1 MFTALFA
8 SAIVLIN
15 SYTPVTL
22 SEHQIS
28 LENRQPDRY
37 VNQVFKDNILLNVAY
52 LENRVTDPKSINW
65 DDINKP
71 YSYQFTLEPG
81 ETFSFHDSVL
91 DKYKDSTVKTSN
103 AHFNGVE
110 GFKSDGY
117 LMGDGVCHLASLFYW
132 VSKDAGLLVEAPSN
146 HDFAVIPEI
155 SKENGVAIY
164 SDPNNKNSSSRQNL
178 YVTNN
183 KENPVTFV
191 IIYSNNNLRI
201 SVTEEI

>member
-1 MFTALFA
+1 MFT
-8 SAIVLIN
+8 SLIATTIILLT
-15 SYTPVTL
+15 SYSPVVL

-28 LENRQPDRY
+28 MENRQPDRY

-52 LENRVTDPKSINW
+52 LENRISDPKSINW
-65 DDINKP
+65 EDINNP
-71 YSYQFTLEPG
+71 YSYQFTLKPG
-81 ETFSFHDSVL
+81 ETFAFHDSIS
-91 DKYKDSTVKTSN
+91 DKYINSTVKTSN
-103 AHFNGVE
+103 AHFNGIE

-132 VSKDAGLLVEAPSN
+132 VAKDAGLLVEAPSN

-164 SDPNNKNSSSRQNL
+164 SDPNNRNSSSRQNL
-178 YVTNN
+178 YITNN

-191 IIYSNNNLRI
+191 IIYNNNNLKI